1 MLLLKKELINLKGC
15 VDMILEGLFEE
26 FYKELNAETYRS
38 KVDAFKEFV
47 IVEKRINDG
56 TYEGYFSGI
65 KMDTVL
71 DSLGYFIERNNIKKE
86 TVAIHYGRMIKRFF
100 YFLQSKGIRNE
111 NIFELFSRKDESSFD
126 NQIKDYIL
134 NGTNLEKPEAN
145 DAYEDEEIIAIIVN
159 ANSIIQN
166 SLENKKDLFSG
177 KKRYSFKMYMAAV
190 AVKLII
196 FSGTSFRNLS
206 KIEIADFNEEKK
218 TIKISGY
225 ELHLP
230 IDLYRQIKEYIQIRS
245 SIGTKNTKLFVKSDG
260 ANLKGVSD
268 LEAALILSND
278 EKGNVTGIIKNIII
292 KMIKADIRFD
302 IIMKL
307 TDTGWKTVKDCIDV
321 VNKERYIR
329 DNEELDIRL
338 RCLDTYILL

>member
-1 MLLLKKELINLKGC
+1 
-15 VDMILEGLFEE
+15 MILEELFEE
-26 FYKELNAETYRS
+26 FYMELNAETYRS

-47 IVEKRINDG
+47 IEEQKVNDVIY
-56 TYEGYFSGI
+56 TGYFRGI
-65 KMDTVL
+65 RMDTVL

-86 TVAIHYGRMIKRFF
+86 TVAFHYGSMIKRFF

-111 NIFELFSRKDESSFD
+111 NIFQLFSRKDESSFD
-126 NQIKDYIL
+126 NQIKAYIL
-134 NGTNLEKPEAN
+134 NERKLQKSEAN
-145 DAYEDEEIIAIIVN
+145 APYDDDEIIAIIEN
-159 ANSIIQN
+159 ANSIIAN
-166 SLENKKDLFSG
+166 SVKNKENLFSG
-177 KKRYSFKMYMAAV
+177 KKKYSFKMYMAAV

-206 KIEIADFNEEKK
+206 KIEIADFNEGNK

-230 IDLYRQIKEYIQIRS
+230 IDLYRQIKEYIQIRPRS
-245 SIGTKNTKLFVKSDG
+245 ETQNAKLFVKSNG
-260 ANLKGVSD
+260 ADLKGVSD
-268 LEAALILSND
+268 LEAALLLSNGD
-278 EKGNVTGIIKNIII
+278 KGNVTGIVKNTII

-321 VNKERYIR
+321 VNKERDIQ
-329 DNEELDIRL
+329 DDKDLDKRL

>member
-1 MLLLKKELINLKGC
+1 M
-15 VDMILEGLFEE
+15 VLEGLFEE
-26 FYKELNAETYRS
+26 FYMELNAETYRS

-47 IVEKRINDG
+47 IVEKKVNDG
-56 TYEGYFSGI
+56 IYTDYFRGI
-65 KMDTVL
+65 EMNTVL

-86 TVAIHYGRMIKRFF
+86 TVAYHYGSMIKRFF
-100 YFLQSKGIRNE
+100 YFMQSKGVRSE

-134 NGTNLEKPEAN
+134 NETKLEKAEAN

-159 ANSIIQN
+159 ANSIIAN
-166 SLENKKDLFSG
+166 SLENKEDLFSG
-177 KKRYSFKMYMAAV
+177 KKKYSFKMYMAAV

-206 KIEIADFNEEKK
+206 KIETADFNEEKK

-230 IDLYRQIKEYIQIRS
+230 IDLYGQIKEYIQIRS
-245 SIGTKNTKLFVKSDG
+245 FAGIQNTKLFVKSDG
-260 ANLKGVSD
+260 TDLKGVSD
-268 LEAALILSND
+268 LEAALLLANG
-278 EKGNVTGIIKNIII
+278 EKGNVTGIIKNTII

-321 VNKERYIR
+321 VNKERYIQ
-329 DNEELDIRL
+329 DNKDLDIRL
-338 RCLDTYILL
+338 RSFDTYILL

>member
-1 MLLLKKELINLKGC
+1 
-15 VDMILEGLFEE
+15 MILENLFEE

-47 IVEKRINDG
+47 IVEKNINDG
-56 TYEGYFSGI
+56 NYTDYFRGI
-65 KMDTVL
+65 RMDTVL
-71 DSLGYFIERNNIKKE
+71 HSLGYFIERNNIKKE
-86 TVAIHYGRMIKRFF
+86 TVAFHYGSMIKRFF

-111 NIFELFSRKDESSFD
+111 NIFQLFSGKDESSFD
-126 NQIKDYIL
+126 NQIKAYIL
-134 NGTNLEKPEAN
+134 NETNLEKPEAN
-145 DAYEDEEIIAIIVN
+145 DAYDDEDIIAIITN
-159 ANSIIQN
+159 ANSIIVN
-166 SLENKKDLFSG
+166 SLENKEELFSG
-177 KKRYSFKMYMAAV
+177 KKKYSFKMYMAAV

-206 KIEIADFNEEKK
+206 KLEIADFNEEKK

-230 IDLYRQIKEYIQIRS
+230 TDLYWQIKEYIQIRPFTETQS
-245 SIGTKNTKLFVKSDG
+245 TKLFVKSDG
-260 ANLKGVSD
+260 ADLKGVSD
-268 LEAALILSND
+268 LEAALLLSNG
-278 EKGNVTGIIKNIII
+278 EAGNVTGIVKNIII

-302 IIMKL
+302 VIMKL

-321 VNKERYIR
+321 VNKERDIQ
-329 DNEELDIRL
+329 DNKDLDKRL

>member
-1 MLLLKKELINLKGC
+1 
-15 VDMILEGLFEE
+15 MILEDLFEE

-47 IVEKRINDG
+47 IVKRNINDG
-56 TYEGYFSGI
+56 NYMGYLGGI
-65 KMDTVL
+65 KMDAVI
-71 DSLGYFIERNNIKKE
+71 DSLSYFIERNNIKKE
-86 TVAIHYGRMIKRFF
+86 TVAFHYGSMIKRFF
-100 YFLQSKGIRNE
+100 YFLQSKGINNV
-111 NIFELFSRKDESSFD
+111 NIFELFSRKDEYSFD
-126 NQIKDYIL
+126 NQLKAYIL
-134 NGTNLEKPEAN
+134 NNDELKKPEAN
-145 DAYEDEEIIAIIVN
+145 EAYEDEEIIAIITN
-159 ANSIIQN
+159 ANKIIEN
-166 SLENKKDLFSG
+166 SLANKDDLFSG
-177 KKRYSFKMYMAAV
+177 KKKYSFKMYMAAI

-206 KIEIADFNEEKK
+206 KIEINDFNETNK

-230 IDLYRQIKEYIQIRS
+230 TGLYIQIKEYIQIRPLS
-245 SIGTKNTKLFVKSDG
+245 RTQSTKLFVKSDG
-260 ANLKGVSD
+260 ADLKGVSD
-268 LEAALILSND
+268 LEAALLLSNGD
-278 EKGNVTGIIKNIII
+278 KGNVTGVVKNTII

-321 VNKERYIR
+321 VNKEREIQ
-329 DNEELDIRL
+329 DNKDLDKRL

>member
-1 MLLLKKELINLKGC
+1 MKGY
-15 VDMILEGLFEE
+15 VGMILESLFEE

-38 KVDAFKEFV
+38 KVDALIEFV
-47 IVEKRINDG
+47 IVDQGINDKN
-56 TYEGYFSGI
+56 YEGYFSGI

-71 DSLGYFIERNNIKKE
+71 ESLQYFIKRNNIMKE

-100 YFLQSKGIRNE
+100 YFLQSKNIRNE
-111 NIFELFSRKDESSFD
+111 YIFELFSRKDDSSFD
-126 NQIKDYIL
+126 NQLKVYIL
-134 NGTNLEKPEAN
+134 NEKKLKKSEAN
-145 DAYEDEEIIAIIVN
+145 DPYDDEEIEAMIEN
-159 ANSIIQN
+159 ANSIIDK
-166 SLENKKDLFSG
+166 SLEHKEDLFSG
-177 KKRYSFKMYMAAV
+177 KKKYSFKMYMAAV

-206 KIEIADFNEEKK
+206 KIEIADFNETKK

-230 IDLYRQIKEYIQIRS
+230 IDLYRQIQEYIQIHPFA
-245 SIGTKNTKLFVKSDG
+245 GTKNTKLFVKSDG
-260 ANLKGVSD
+260 TDLKGVSD
-268 LEAALILSND
+268 LEAALLLSNG

-307 TDTGWKTVKDCIDV
+307 TDTGWKTVKDCIDI
-321 VNKERYIR
+321 VNKEREIQ
-329 DNEELDIRL
+329 DNMDLDIRL